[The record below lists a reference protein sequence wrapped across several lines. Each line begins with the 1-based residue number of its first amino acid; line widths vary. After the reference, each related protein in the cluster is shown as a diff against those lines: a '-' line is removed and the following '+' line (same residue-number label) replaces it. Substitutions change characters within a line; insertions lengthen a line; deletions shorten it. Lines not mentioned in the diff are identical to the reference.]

1 MIFETS
7 RLVIRTLEPA
17 DEERYFS
24 LHGDPV
30 IMRYIRVAST
40 REQCNKLLRE
50 HIELNKQ
57 MTPYGRWLAYDR
69 VTNDFIGSF
78 VIIPIVNSDL
88 MQLGYSLLK
97 EHWGKGYAT
106 EMVLGGLDYLANKT
120 PLETIYAIAE
130 EDNVASQK
138 ALLKAGFKEE
148 MVLKEGEK
156 VLRRFMFELH

>member
-7 RLVIRTLEPA
+7 RLVIRALAPD

-30 IMRYIRVAST
+30 IMKYIRAASS
-40 REQCNKLLRE
+40 REQCKVLLRD

-57 MTPYGRWLAYDR
+57 LAPFGRWLAYDCETDEF
-69 VTNDFIGSF
+69 VGSF
-78 VIIPIVNSDL
+78 VVIPIVNTEL
-88 MQLGYSLLK
+88 MQLGYSLLR

-106 EMVLGGLDYLANKT
+106 EMVLGGLDYLTNQT
-120 PLETIYAIAE
+120 SLETIYAIAE
-130 EDNVASQK
+130 EDNLASQK

-148 MVLKEGEK
+148 MKMMEGEK
-156 VLRRFMFELH
+156 VLKRFIYELH